1 LEGSE
6 NVRSSRAPIYLLLR
20 DQAGKV
26 KAELDVHVMLNNL
39 SAHRTWFG
47 TVGFDTYS
55 FPYHEGVF
63 APFAGSGRAAA

>member
-1 LEGSE
+1 
-6 NVRSSRAPIYLLLR
+6 
-20 DQAGKV
+20 
-26 KAELDVHVMLNNL
+26 VMLNNL